1 MPRRSPILVL
11 FLLCST
17 ALAAAAQQTTP
28 SHFGEEIE
36 VRVINVDVVV
46 TDRNGKPM
54 MGLERKDFELYENG
68 RRVEITYFSRV
79 SEGRLDGQPVA
90 SDAGEPISDPSPQ
103 ETASETPPVTWIVY
117 VDQGNIRP
125 GQRNA
130 VLRQL
135 SSFLSNS
142 MKPGDRGLSA
152 SFDGVAFRV
161 QGGFAEREVLLRT
174 VGTLEKERV
183 HYGPEFR
190 ERTSIRRDIEEA
202 AAAPIL
208 AGPVMNA
215 VAVLVEAEAT
225 RTYNTIRAMR
235 SLLDA
240 IAGAEGRLALIYVG
254 AGFNTLPAMETT
266 EIFRQRLPWLA
277 NNLGAPRPEN
287 HKPKLEQEVTSVFD
301 RISATRATLYTIYA
315 GDSAF
320 LVSGPEYEGS
330 LDTGGGIVGET
341 TQLTQMGLAREMAER
356 TGGRFFK
363 ASPELA
369 SQLRTVGSDLSH
381 YYSLGY
387 RPTGRVGTARTV
399 RVSVKAEGARV
410 RHRET
415 VRERTT
421 SEESSDAVVAAL
433 FESAPSNPLG
443 VSLEAGQPRSAGLR
457 RGQIVPVTI
466 RIPLADVGFI
476 AQGEMHQGSLQFHFA
491 VAGEDGT
498 LVRLGERELPLSI
511 PDAELAEARQHFV
524 SYSVDVPVAGNR
536 TRLAVSVQDRVSQ
549 TTSMAEIHLAPQGN
563 P

>member
-135 SSFLSNS
+135 SSFLGNS
-142 MKPGDRGLSA
+142 MKAGDRGLSA